1 MLITTAPP
9 LSSLPKT
16 QARKYSGALPAT
28 APKKELC
35 SFSTNFII
43 TGDYCDST
51 VPIRFSVTHTT
62 RFDLC
67 CSQIMQTTGIHSHKY
82 NMSKEEGKSS
92 KPKSKPKIK
101 SALYFSPNK
110 RFIFHKVGKKKSQPV
125 LTSLKIV
132 ISCSWVQ
139 IFIYTTATFRH
150 NRWETELKEKLI
162 PRMLSTN
169 NQEKK
174 KGRKNERNK

>member
-16 QARKYSGALPAT
+16 QARKHSEALPAT
-28 APKKELC
+28 APKKEFC
-35 SFSTNFII
+35 SFNTNFII

-67 CSQIMQTTGIHSHKY
+67 CSQIMQATGIHSHKY
-82 NMSKEEGKSS
+82 NMSKEEGQSS
-92 KPKSKPKIK
+92 KPKSKPKIKFCPCHLYK

-110 RFIFHKVGKKKSQPV
+110 RFIFHKVGKK
-125 LTSLKIV
+125 I
-132 ISCSWVQ
+132 
-139 IFIYTTATFRH
+139 
-150 NRWETELKEKLI
+150 
-162 PRMLSTN
+162 TN
-169 NQEKK
+169 SF
-174 KGRKNERNK
+174 